1 MKRLTEFWW
10 QTASLIAPTPE
21 RDDDVDASVAGSL
34 WILGVL
40 GASMFALLF
49 VAGLCYCVCPSA
61 AFCDNDENK
70 RIRLLRR
77 QPYGAYLRTFS
88 DVFVFDHRFG
98 RGLLVLCDHWL
109 RSFARNRRRVRFL
122 LRREARDSG
131 LSGRIWCLVMC
142 FVRRLLVRTFWACTG
157 LYGIGRLSATM
168 FRTWGGRCL
177 VRLLIGIRESVACR

>member
-61 AFCDNDENK
+61 AFCDNDENESVYCEDSPMVP
-70 RIRLLRR
+70 ICVHFLMFDDGRLW
-77 QPYGAYLRTFS
+77 QSSGA
-88 DVFVFDHRFG
+88 
-98 RGLLVLCDHWL
+98 
-109 RSFARNRRRVRFL
+109 RRV
-122 LRREARDSG
+122 D
-131 LSGRIWCLVMC
+131 VP
-142 FVRRLLVRTFWACTG
+142 
-157 LYGIGRLSATM
+157 
-168 FRTWGGRCL
+168 
-177 VRLLIGIRESVACR
+177 